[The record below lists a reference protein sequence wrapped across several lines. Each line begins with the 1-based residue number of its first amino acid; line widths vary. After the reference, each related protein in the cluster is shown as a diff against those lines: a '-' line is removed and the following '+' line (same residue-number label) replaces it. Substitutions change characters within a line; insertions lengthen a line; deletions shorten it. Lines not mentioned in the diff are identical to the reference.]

1 MASPRPAEPV
11 DIFVSYAREDRA
23 CAARLADALAACGW
37 RVWWDREID
46 VGADFAA
53 LIESNLEGAQA
64 VIVLWSAQSV
74 RSAFVKDEAGRAR
87 EASKLQPVRIEDVE
101 LPLGFGQI
109 QTFDLIDCD
118 TSGPEFD
125 SLVDQ
130 LGRALAKGAP
140 APVAPRRPR
149 RLSRLLRRPAVWVG
163 VAAVAALAIIAVL
176 GRGYS
181 REKRCTEAFVH
192 TDTGVQRLQDGST
205 EQAIIQLTRA
215 IDLCDSSALPYRY
228 RGEAYARLNDYD
240 LASADLRRAL
250 ALGLEPHASKRATQ
264 LLATIETAQQKGAVA
279 VATIDATHV
288 PGGASGGPA
297 NPSPSAAAG
306 AAPPSGSGAPKPA
319 PDGAV
324 AGTPQPTPPPSPPD
338 AATSAAVAN
347 MFAADKD
354 ARIEATTSLL
364 VDARRVA
371 AAVPLAV
378 RAATAQADNESGVIN
393 TLVLLQS
400 AGPTVLRQQR
410 DAIEALLTRAERNGP
425 QTAELVAKVRA
436 AMNPVVYIQLGGEK
450 QRALADRLRR
460 ELQARGFEVPGLEDV
475 STKNVTV
482 PATPEVRVHGAS
494 GRGAAQLIASI
505 VQDLAEATP
514 RILSIT
520 RAAPKRDTYEIWLDR
535 RTCVERR
542 VGACGS

>member
-125 SLVDQ
+125 SLVEQ

-215 IDLCDSSALPYRY
+215 IDLCNSSALAYRY

-264 LLATIETAQQKGAVA
+264 LLATIRDRSAEGRR
-279 VATIDATHV
+279 
-288 PGGASGGPA
+288 GGRDHRRHPR
-297 NPSPSAAAG
+297 
-306 AAPPSGSGAPKPA
+306 
-319 PDGAV
+319 
-324 AGTPQPTPPPSPPD
+324 
-338 AATSAAVAN
+338 
-347 MFAADKD
+347 
-354 ARIEATTSLL
+354 AR
-364 VDARRVA
+364 
-371 AAVPLAV
+371 
-378 RAATAQADNESGVIN
+378 
-393 TLVLLQS
+393 
-400 AGPTVLRQQR
+400 
-410 DAIEALLTRAERNGP
+410 
-425 QTAELVAKVRA
+425 
-436 AMNPVVYIQLGGEK
+436 
-450 QRALADRLRR
+450 
-460 ELQARGFEVPGLEDV
+460 
-475 STKNVTV
+475 
-482 PATPEVRVHGAS
+482 
-494 GRGAAQLIASI
+494 
-505 VQDLAEATP
+505 
-514 RILSIT
+514 
-520 RAAPKRDTYEIWLDR
+520 
-535 RTCVERR
+535 RR
-542 VGACGS
+542 VGRPGEPLPLGRGRRRAPVRRWDAETRPGRRRRRHAATDAAAIAARRGNERRGCEHVRCRQGCTHRSDDLAAG

>member
-1 MASPRPAEPV
+1 M
-11 DIFVSYAREDRA
+11 
-23 CAARLADALAACGW
+23 
-37 RVWWDREID
+37 
-46 VGADFAA
+46 
-53 LIESNLEGAQA
+53 
-64 VIVLWSAQSV
+64 
-74 RSAFVKDEAGRAR
+74 
-87 EASKLQPVRIEDVE
+87 
-101 LPLGFGQI
+101 
-109 QTFDLIDCD
+109 
-118 TSGPEFD
+118 
-125 SLVDQ
+125 
-130 LGRALAKGAP
+130 
-140 APVAPRRPR
+140 
-149 RLSRLLRRPAVWVG
+149 
-163 VAAVAALAIIAVL
+163 
-176 GRGYS
+176 
-181 REKRCTEAFVH
+181 
-192 TDTGVQRLQDGST
+192 
-205 EQAIIQLTRA
+205 
-215 IDLCDSSALPYRY
+215 
-228 RGEAYARLNDYD
+228 
-240 LASADLRRAL
+240 
-250 ALGLEPHASKRATQ
+250 
-264 LLATIETAQQKGAVA
+264 A

-306 AAPPSGSGAPKPA
+306 AAPPSSSGTPKPA

-324 AGTPQPTPPPSPPD
+324 AGAPQPPPPPSPPD

-520 RAAPKRDTYEIWLDR
+520 RAAPKRDTVRDLAR
-535 RTCVERR
+535 SPHVRGAPRRR
-542 VGACGS
+542 VRVMTGRICPNAASRPV